1 MTTARPR
8 REPSGMGLRARP
20 SGLGA
25 RLRSILGVAGSA
37 DESTWDEVEEALIGA
52 DVGPATSLALI
63 DAAVSASLGRTR
75 SRAPSGG

>member
-1 MTTARPR
+1 
-8 REPSGMGLRARP
+8 MGLRGRP

-25 RLRSILGVAGSA
+25 RLRSILGVAGPA

-63 DAAVSASLGRTR
+63 DAAR
-75 SRAPSGG
+75 